1 MLADH
6 ALDSIAVHRPPYL
19 SGDKDAKQ
27 EFGADCFPD
36 LDLKMRKGEFPGHEL
51 FFRNS
56 DGQPLSAF
64 LAATPQ
70 NLPPTGTAH
79 SFPEAVCPQ
88 TPLFMGLEGSLH
100 V

>member
-1 MLADH
+1 MFTH
-6 ALDSIAVHRPPYL
+6 HTLDSVAIHCPPYPPC
-19 SGDKDAKQ
+19 DEDAQQ
-27 EFGADCFPD
+27 EVRADYFSD

-51 FFRNS
+51 LFRNS
-56 DGQPLSAF
+56 HGQPL
-64 LAATPQ
+64 AALLTAAAQ
-70 NLPPTGTAH
+70 NFAAARTAH